1 MNEQKEKLSKRIFK
15 EVVSVAIAAL
25 LAVFVFVV
33 LNF

>member
-1 MNEQKEKLSKRIFK
+1 MNEQKEKLSKKIFR
-15 EVVSVAIAAL
+15 EVVSVVIAAL

>member
-15 EVVSVAIAAL
+15 EVVSIAIAAL

>member
-1 MNEQKEKLSKRIFK
+1 MNEQKEKLPKKILR
-15 EVVSVAIAAL
+15 EVVSVLIAAV